1 MIGDNWDA
9 LHGPAVCNSWLRCRY
24 LRRKTGRFQ
33 RLTHKYN
40 AALRYSSLSSKGPS
54 ARSTKAASCRPPMET
69 LDVKYLIRIAMTGL
83 SLATITP
90 VARGA
95 TLDAAA
101 HTHLSAPAVLAH

>member
-1 MIGDNWDA
+1 M
-9 LHGPAVCNSWLRCRY
+9 
-24 LRRKTGRFQ
+24 
-33 RLTHKYN
+33 
-40 AALRYSSLSSKGPS
+40 
-54 ARSTKAASCRPPMET
+54 
-69 LDVKYLIRIAMTGL
+69 KYLIRIAMTGL